1 MSRVTV
7 ELSQEDRAML
17 KQLALRDYR
26 TIGQQAAFLISKT
39 LQKEHLEP
47 AEPFKKR
54 EAGASK

>member
-26 TIGQQAAFLISKT
+26 TIGQQAAFLSEYIT
-39 LQKEHLEP
+39 E
-47 AEPFKKR
+47 R
-54 EAGASK
+54 AS